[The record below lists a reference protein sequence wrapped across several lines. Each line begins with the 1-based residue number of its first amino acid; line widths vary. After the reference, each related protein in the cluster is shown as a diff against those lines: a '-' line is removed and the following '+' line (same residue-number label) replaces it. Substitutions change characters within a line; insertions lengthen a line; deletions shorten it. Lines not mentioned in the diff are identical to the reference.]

1 MSEGEGEEQVQMTAG
16 ERLRAA
22 REAANMTVEDV
33 ATSTRIPTRHLTSL
47 ETGDFSKLPAPTY
60 SVGFARSYAAA
71 VGLDRNEIGEQMRAE
86 LGGTRLAPHQAEAFE
101 PIDPARTMPRWLIFA
116 VIGGIILVALLAS
129 WLNNRSLNAPDNVTA
144 AQAQPTDTP
153 PAVAPAPAPQAAS
166 PVAITAIGD
175 AWVQIKDG
183 PTMLKEGVMK
193 AGERFE
199 IPPTATAP
207 TLTTGK
213 AEALTISVGTTN
225 APQVGPSAT
234 KVRDVSL
241 KPADLMRGPAKP
253 VAAAVPPPTAPPPA
267 AAATP
272 KPAPHTTPKPVVTK
286 PAAAPSPSPVATTNS
301 VVPPPPPKQ

>member
-1 MSEGEGEEQVQMTAG
+1 MSEGEGEEQVPMTAG

-22 REAANMTVEDV
+22 REAADMTIEDV
-33 ATSTRIPTRHLTSL
+33 ATTTRIPTRHLTSL
-47 ETGDFSKLPAPTY
+47 ETGDYSKLPAPTY

-71 VGLDRNEIGEQMRAE
+71 VGIDRNAIGEQVRAE
-86 LGGTRLAPHQAEAFE
+86 LGGTRLAPHQVEAFE

-116 VIGGIILVALLAS
+116 VIGGIILVVLLAS
-129 WLNNRSLNAPDNVTA
+129 WLHNRSLNAPDNLA
-144 AQAQPTDTP
+144 AAEAQPTDAATAAAP
-153 PAVAPAPAPQAAS
+153 VAAAPQPAR

-213 AEALTISVGTTN
+213 AEALTILVGNAT

-241 KPADLMRGPAKP
+241 MPADLLRGPAKP
-253 VAAAVPPPTAPPPA
+253 VAAATPPPA
-267 AAATP
+267 PVAA
-272 KPAPHTTPKPVVTK
+272 PKPVVHIAPKPAAKK
-286 PAAAPSPSPVATTNS
+286 PAAAPVPSPAPVVTTNTA
-301 VVPPPPPKQ
+301 VPAPPPKQ